1 MMKINMNK
9 MLQYEYEYEQE
20 LSKNGAA
27 TVLQCYT
34 QVDSFHRNTFHLQ
47 HHFSLIRTAR
57 RPNFSSLQSR
67 SQRRNTKVFHEV
79 VVLLVFFLV
88 RDLRDLCFVFDKN
101 RGIFG

>member
-1 MMKINMNK
+1 MVGFGFEIRMMKINMNK

-34 QVDSFHRNTFHLQ
+34 QVDSFQ

-67 SQRRNTKVFHEV
+67 SQRWNAKVFHEV
-79 VVLLVFFLV
+79 VVLLVFFW
-88 RDLRDLCFVFDKN
+88 
-101 RGIFG
+101 